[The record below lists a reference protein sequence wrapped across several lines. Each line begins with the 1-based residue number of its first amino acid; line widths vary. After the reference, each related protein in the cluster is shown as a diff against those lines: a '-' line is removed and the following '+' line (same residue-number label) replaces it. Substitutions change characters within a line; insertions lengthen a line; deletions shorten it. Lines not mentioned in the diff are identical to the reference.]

1 MMPPPCNEMIP
12 PGAPR
17 LLAEEV
23 FSPLTGFGSS
33 RFSLFASRAA
43 QALAGQLDAVGVVD
57 EAIQDGVGEGG
68 NAEHLGMP
76 RRLIGESL
84 GSRSLTR
91 SIPCMAIAI
100 RSASG
105 ALGEDRR

>member
-1 MMPPPCNEMIP
+1 M
-12 PGAPR
+12 GWR
-17 LLAEEV
+17 
-23 FSPLTGFGSS
+23 
-33 RFSLFASRAA
+33 ASGT
-43 QALAGQLDAVGVVD
+43 ALAVERSAAAIALDVYL
-57 EAIQDGVGEGG
+57 QDGGVMNEAVDGGERHGLI
-68 NAEHLGMP
+68 AEHLGMP

-105 ALGEDRR
+105 ALGGDRR